1 MQRFSRQDRIQSL
14 YFLFQNIF
22 MYTSQIPF
30 HVWLHAEEMK
40 LRGLYLSITV
50 DFDFNLIMLI
60 HECFKSNPKE
70 IKTFYQ
76 DKNGKGKDLSE
87 LTMFERIDVCQKG
100 LKKYYSKAFK
110 EHEHNFISIDKLRQ
124 ARNKFAHQK
133 IDDFLS
139 PNDKTKLTFHDL
151 KKNFK
156 VKQTEYDIPY
166 LYKELDEY
174 KNTMQDTLRL
184 ISKVMGYPEPIF

>member
-1 MQRFSRQDRIQSL
+1 MEI
-14 YFLFQNIF
+14 
-22 MYTSQIPF
+22 SQIPF
-30 HVWLHAEEMK
+30 GVWLHAEEIK

-50 DFDFNLIMLI
+50 DFDFNLILLI
-60 HECFKSNPKE
+60 HECFKLNPEE
-70 IKTFYQ
+70 IKTFYH

-87 LTMFERIDVCQKG
+87 LTMFERIDVCQQG
-100 LKKYYSKAFK
+100 LKKYHAKAFI
-110 EHEHNFISIDKLRQ
+110 EHEQNFISIDRLRQ

-133 IDDFLS
+133 IDAFLS

-156 VKQTEYDIPY
+156 VYQTEYNITY

-174 KNTMQDTLRL
+174 KHTMQDTLRL
-184 ISKVMGYPEPIF
+184 VSKVMGYTEPKF